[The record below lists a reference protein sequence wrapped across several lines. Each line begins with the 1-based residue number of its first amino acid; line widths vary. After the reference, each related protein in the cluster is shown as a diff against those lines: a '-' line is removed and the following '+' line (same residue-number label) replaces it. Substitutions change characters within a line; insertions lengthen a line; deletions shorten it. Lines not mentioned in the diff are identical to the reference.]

1 MSRTKLFL
9 CVSLL
14 VLVPTVSA
22 YADDCHI
29 VRYVDNLD
37 GTMTDCRS
45 NLIWLKNAGCTDAS
59 NSVAPHLP
67 EGYLIWNDAMKW
79 VKGLQ
84 DGICGLTDGSSPGDW
99 RLPSK
104 TEWMAMVISAK
115 KQGFTNPAFT
125 NAAGT
130 AQWTDSQTYDFQSL
144 RNGTYWSS
152 NTFSNTEA
160 WGVNTPD
167 GSTAHGSKATTFVY
181 VWPVRAG
188 QSASFDSL
196 ILE

>member
-14 VLVPTVSA
+14 VLVPTMSA
-22 YADDCHI
+22 YADDCNI

-45 NLIWLKNAGCTDAS
+45 NLIWLTNAGCTGA
-59 NSVAPHLP
+59 
-67 EGYLIWNDAMKW
+67 GYLNWWEAMIWMQ
-79 VKGLQ
+79 GLQ
-84 DGICGLTDGSSPGDW
+84 DGICGLTDGSLPGDW
-99 RLPSK
+99 RLPTR
-104 TEWMAMVISAK
+104 TEWMAMIISAT

-130 AQWTDSQTYDFQSL
+130 AQWTNSQTYDFQNLHISDF
-144 RNGTYWSS
+144 YWSS
-152 NTFSNTEA
+152 TRASDTSA
-160 WGVNTPD
+160 WGADMYAGTVASASKTS
-167 GSTAHGSKATTFVY
+167 STLNH

-188 QSASFDSL
+188 QSASFHSL